1 MPEYSGLEYYTCTIS
16 IGHSG
21 PKLTKPNTGSLQ
33 QKYKLFENQKKKH
46 NINLLPVFDGF
57 TFFSSK
63 SFKSN
68 LFNFL
73 LEILQIE
80 LF

>member
-33 QKYKLFENQKKKH
+33 QKYNLFENQKHNKK
-46 NINLLPVFDGF
+46 LLPVFDGLKI
-57 TFFSSK
+57 FFFEK
-63 SFKSN
+63 F
-68 LFNFL
+68 
-73 LEILQIE
+73 
-80 LF
+80 